1 MIQIQ
6 QIEIGIVL
14 LVACLTF
21 FLLGYQW
28 ADQQQKLNYDSLGS
42 EDDDSQLE
50 QQLREYKQR
59 ETLYQKQIQELKKQL
74 GMGNNNKN
82 SDL

>member
-6 QIEIGIVL
+6 LIEIGIVL

-28 ADQQQKLNYDSLGS
+28 AEQEQKLNYDSLGS

-50 QQLREYKQR
+50 QQIRDYKQR
-59 ETLYQKQIQELKKQL
+59 EVQYQKQIQELKRQI
-74 GMGNNNKN
+74 GMANNKKN